1 MPEKPAPILR
11 VEGSSPEHLNNFFFA
26 KLLSF
31 RRRGDKCPKRD
42 PSPTALGAEDASKA
56 LSMESAYEHET
67 DDEELRLDVATPDG
81 MISIR
86 SSSNESSPKLPPA
99 RPSPPTG
106 GEFDWT
112 AGLPEAAEPA
122 AALRELGTEAFGTEE
137 CEPGKSG
144 QIPHQIPRQI
154 EREIERQIE
163 RQIHTVDV
171 REESRLLEDLHQ
183 ECMAMERCFFHSTHF
198 SHMPEPILSIFH
210 LSILFSRCF
219 FLSLDPLLPYARA
232 HSSHIS
238 PFNSFFEVFCS
249 LTRPISPICQSP
261 FFPYLTFQFCFF
273 YMERQQL
280 WLPSCAGCKVRK
292 DPDEHPL

>member
-183 ECMAMERCFFHSTHF
+183 ECMAMERCFF
-198 SHMPEPILSIFH
+198 
-210 LSILFSRCF
+210 
-219 FLSLDPLLPYARA
+219 SLDPFLPYARA

-238 PFNSFFEVFCS
+238 PFNSFFEVFFS
-249 LTRPISPICQSP
+249 LTRPTSPICQSP